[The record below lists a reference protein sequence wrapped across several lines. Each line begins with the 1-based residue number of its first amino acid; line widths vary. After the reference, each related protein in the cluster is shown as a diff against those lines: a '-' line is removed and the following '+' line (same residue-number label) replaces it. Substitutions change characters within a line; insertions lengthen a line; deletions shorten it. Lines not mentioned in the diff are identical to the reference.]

1 MAIDMQGARQVG
13 VSPLSPMDVEGS
25 RGQDGYGV
33 NLPET
38 GASNPGPTDNLRGI
52 EPNTS
57 IDAPSQF
64 GEPEIYQTFGSE
76 VPRGEVWHAPQ
87 DQLGDVDGD
96 APDGWQVA
104 QRTAHD
110 VVPDWPQVGSFT
122 KFGEH
127 YPANGDQDGDG
138 DSGADTDHDGM

>member
-1 MAIDMQGARQVG
+1 MDLAAARQVG

-25 RGQDGYGV
+25 RGKDGYGV

-38 GASNPGPTDNLRGI
+38 SATNPGPTDNLRGI

-64 GEPEIYQTFGSE
+64 GEPVITQTFGSE
-76 VPRGEVWHAPQ
+76 VPRGEVFNAPQ
-87 DQLGDVDGD
+87 DQLGDVDGE

-138 DSGADTDHDGM
+138 DTGPDTDHDGM